1 MVASNNRQIVDR
13 YVRAMTEVDLDAVD
27 ELLHD
32 DVIVEFPQSGERIRG
47 RANRRATMEKYPGGG
62 IRPVLGRVIGGEDQ
76 WIATP
81 AYTVVRV
88 SGQGDE
94 FVIVGKIRYPNGEIW
109 HNVELAMLS
118 DGRIA
123 RLTSYFGAPFEAP
136 EWRAPYVE
144 RIE

>member
-27 ELLHD
+27 ELLHH

-47 RANRRATMEKYPGGG
+47 RANRRATMENYPGGG

-94 FVIVGKIRYPNGEIW
+94 FAIVGKIRYPNGEIW

-118 DGRIA
+118 DGKIA
-123 RLTSYFGAPFEAP
+123 RLTAYFGAPFEAP
-136 EWRAPYVE
+136 EWRAQYVE